1 MITPS
6 TIYWLTRL
14 DGIRH
19 SLIGDC
25 EFLVFVSVTAT
36 VISAVLFLMSNFTG
50 NEHYDMFE
58 GKSDEELNNIHEAM
72 RKWSWNTIKCAIA
85 GTVLASLLHSSYIL
99 TPTTREM
106 AAIIVV
112 PRVANSE
119 TVQQLGDGIVNL
131 AQEWMKELAPKKKGV
146 E

>member
-14 DGIRH
+14 DALNIV
-19 SLIGDC
+19 C
-25 EFLVFVSVTAT
+25 VAT
-36 VISAVLFLMSNFTG
+36 LVISAFICVIAAIMFFGVATPDHEEDDPLM
-50 NEHYDMFE
+50 
-58 GKSDEELNNIHEAM
+58 KSLLKAT
-72 RKWSWNTIKCAIA
+72 KTSFAIA
-85 GTVLASLLHSSYIL
+85 IISTIVAAFL
-99 TPTTREM
+99 PTTKEM

-131 AQEWMKELAPKKKGV
+131 AQEWMKELAPKKG
-146 E
+146 ETR